1 MELGYTYRK
10 DDGWYVGYLDDYPDY
25 TTQGE
30 TLKEFEDML
39 LSLYEDIKTYDFSF
53 IRNHGYLKIA

>member
-1 MELGYTYRK
+1 MEIGYTYWK

-30 TLKEFEDML
+30 TIEEFEDML
-39 LSLYEDIKTYDFSF
+39 RSLYDDIKTYDFSF
-53 IRNHGYLKIA
+53 IRN